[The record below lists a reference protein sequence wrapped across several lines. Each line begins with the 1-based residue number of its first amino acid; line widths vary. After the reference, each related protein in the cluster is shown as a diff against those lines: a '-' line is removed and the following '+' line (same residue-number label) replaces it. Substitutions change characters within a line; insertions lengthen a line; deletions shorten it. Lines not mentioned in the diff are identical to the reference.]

1 LTILRTALTE
11 LIGLFIDDGSLA
23 LFSVILIAAI
33 TAAVKVLGLPP
44 FVGAVLLLIG
54 CIVILADSVRRA
66 VKARR

>member
-11 LIGLFIDDGSLA
+11 FIGLFIDDGSLA
-23 LFSVILIAAI
+23 LFSVILIAAV
-33 TAAVKVLGLPP
+33 TAAVKLLGLPP
-44 FVGAVLLLIG
+44 FDGAVLLLVG